1 MCVSYSQTEMA
12 KGKWFSDWMY
22 NNNNSIHNI
31 NFKLLKFMF
40 LGESM
45 LKLNE
50 QKEYSIIKNI
60 DTKLQRCFRNP

>member
-1 MCVSYSQTEMA
+1 MCVSDSQIEMA
-12 KGKWFSDWMY
+12 KGKWFSDWI
-22 NNNNSIHNI
+22 NNNNNIHNI